1 MARTIQASLVFL
13 TCVVALGCSGDNE
26 PATQAAPATGAS
38 GTMPG
43 GTTATGATD
52 TTATDTTAT
61 DTTTTD
67 TTATDTTA
75 TDTTATD
82 TTATDTAADNS
93 SLGAT
98 LGDPPCDLTRTAA
111 GEEIKKGTPCTDADP
126 ALCWRGCGPQSVGW
140 KSETCSGGSYVEG
153 DCQFPPEDDYS
164 CFAIPETLHPDCP
177 AETPQAT
184 MECNVLECNSC
195 NVDNQ
200 YLTSSGEAKVGY
212 CICQPPNSAGS
223 RSWSCSSGTA
233 WPCPLGQG
241 C

>member
-1 MARTIQASLVFL
+1 MARTIQVSLVFL
-13 TCVVALGCSGDNE
+13 TWVIALGCSGDNE
-26 PATQAAPATGAS
+26 PATQETQATGAS
-38 GTMPG
+38 GTMPSG
-43 GTTATGATD
+43 AGTMAAGASTTD

-75 TDTTATD
+75 TDT
-82 TTATDTAADNS
+82 S
-93 SLGAT
+93 SNLGAT
-98 LGDPPCDLTRTAA
+98 LGDPPCDLTRTAT
-111 GEEIKKGTPCTDADP
+111 GEEIKKGTACTDADP
-126 ALCWRGCGPQSVGW
+126 TLCWRGCGPQSAGW
-140 KSETCSGGSYVEG
+140 KSETCSGGSYIEG

-164 CFAIPETLHPDCP
+164 CFAIPDMQSADCP
-177 AETPQAT
+177 TETPQAT
-184 MECNVLECNSC
+184 LECDVPECTTC

-212 CICQPPNSAGS
+212 CICQAPSADGS
-223 RSWSCSSGTA
+223 RAWSCASGTA